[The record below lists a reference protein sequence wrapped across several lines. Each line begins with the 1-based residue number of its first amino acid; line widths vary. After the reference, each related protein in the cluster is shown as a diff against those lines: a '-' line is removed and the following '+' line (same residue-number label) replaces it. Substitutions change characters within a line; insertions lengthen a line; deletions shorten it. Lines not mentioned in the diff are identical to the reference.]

1 MPLFARVILSVYLLL
16 FAGIIAAQPTVFQSG
31 IEAAR
36 NGDYQQALQ
45 YFQQAREQGMD
56 SGRLYYNIGVS
67 HYKLGHYEAATQ
79 AFEQAAR
86 DPELRALAYYN
97 LALVADAQHDRAA
110 ALSWTQRS
118 LASTQD
124 EQLSRLATILERH
137 LSSKQ
142 ESNVPTTTML
152 FSAHSGYDDN
162 VILQA
167 DSQLLTTSNKGDT
180 FANAFYFARVPLAKN
195 GPYSW
200 NIDTSIFTQ
209 QYLHLHDY
217 DLSMLQT
224 GGVVERRFTSWRLE
238 GGLSAAI
245 YTLAGNGLYRN
256 LTMKATARWRQAK
269 RHWSGFAEISSIDAA
284 NAAYEYLGGQLYR
297 GGVSASWPGKD
308 SRRYSMGYTIENNDR
323 DDLRTATTFTSYS
336 PLRQSLD
343 LSLNMDIKDQL
354 SGKIDLESRFSRYR
368 DQNIS
373 AATSPIR
380 RREQRYRIGAT
391 LTYQLRDAVDLT
403 AECRLLRNHSN
414 IDRYDYIDR
423 VVQFG
428 GSIIW

>member
-1 MPLFARVILSVYLLL
+1 MPLFTRIILTVYLLL
-16 FAGIIAAQPTVFQSG
+16 CSSIVAAQPAVFQSG

-97 LALVADAQHDRAA
+97 LALVADAQHDKAA

-124 EQLSRLATILERH
+124 EQLSRLATVLERH
-137 LSSKQ
+137 LSSKR
-142 ESNVPTTTML
+142 EPNVPTTTML
-152 FSAHSGYDDN
+152 FSAHGGYDDN

-167 DSQLLTTSNKGDT
+167 DNQLLTTSNKGDT
-180 FANAFYFARVPLAKN
+180 FANAFYFARVPLATN
-195 GPYSW
+195 GPYNW

-224 GGVVERRFTSWRLE
+224 GGVVERRFASWRLE

-245 YTLAGNGLYRN
+245 YTLAGNGLYRT
-256 LTMKATARWRQAK
+256 LTMKATARWRQAG

-284 NAAYEYLGGQLYR
+284 NATYEYLGGQLYR
-297 GGVSASWPGKD
+297 GGVSASWRGDD
-308 SRRYSMGYTIENNDR
+308 SHRYNVSYTIETNDR
-323 DDLRTATTFTSYS
+323 KDLSTATTFTSYS
-336 PLRQSLD
+336 PLRQSLE
-343 LSLNMDIKDQL
+343 LSMAMDIKPRL
-354 SGKIDLESRFSRYR
+354 SSKIELEGRNSRYH

-373 AATSPIR
+373 ATTSPLL
-380 RREQRYRIGAT
+380 RREQRYRFSAG
-391 LTYQLRDAVDLT
+391 LTYQIRKAVDLT
-403 AECRLLRNHSN
+403 AEWRLLRNHSN
-414 IDRYDYIDR
+414 IDRYDYTDR
-423 VVQFG
+423 VAQIG